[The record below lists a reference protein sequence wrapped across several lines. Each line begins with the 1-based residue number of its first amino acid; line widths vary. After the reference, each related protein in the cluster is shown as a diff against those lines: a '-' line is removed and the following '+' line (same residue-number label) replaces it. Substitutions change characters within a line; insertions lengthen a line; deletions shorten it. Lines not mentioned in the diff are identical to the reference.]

1 MIRRSRG
8 GLTTKIHLAADLRY
22 RPAAGL
28 TSPGQHDDSPYFTP
42 LMDAI
47 RVQRRGL
54 GRPRRR
60 PGRAMAGKAYSSRA
74 NYAWLRRYAI
84 KAVIPVKEDQKSRA
98 VAAAGRPHAGLR
110 RRLVQETSNASA
122 SSSSSA
128 PWPPVTTSA
137 SASTRA
143 PSMLPR
149 SASGC
154 ATLSHDPR
162 DTP

>member
-98 VAAAGRPHAGLR
+98 VAAAGPAAARRSSTPAGTRNEQCFSKLKQFRTVATRYDKRERIYQGTIDVASISIWLR
-110 RRLVQETSNASA
+110 
-122 SSSSSA
+122 
-128 PWPPVTTSA
+128 
-137 SASTRA
+137 
-143 PSMLPR
+143 
-149 SASGC
+149 
-154 ATLSHDPR
+154 DPIS
-162 DTP
+162 